1 MARRNAFLDDLRAA
15 NRDAQGERDRRRAL
29 RAWARAHA
37 RGAVGADEA
46 PSGDGDVAV
55 MPAEVEEAPDR
66 MEVMSGEAAA
76 ELARKPEPRFK
87 VLTTPGGITF
97 AVVILLL
104 ILWPYV
110 LPGFDAST
118 FLEVQT
124 IIVYAMVVMGLNL
137 VAGYAGQLSLGQK
150 IFVLI
155 GGYTVGALTTE
166 FDTSILGNHWISL
179 IVSVIAGMG
188 IGALLGLPALRV
200 KGAYLSIVTL
210 AFVPIFYVAFN
221 SQFLKG
227 IFGAAQGIADIKTP
241 IGNIA
246 RPPRRVVTFP
256 FTDKAMTDYDYFVFI
271 VIAFAVLFFLSR
283 NLVKSRW
290 GRGMTAVRESE
301 IAAKSS
307 GVRVYKVKVTAFM
320 ISAAYASLAGAI
332 LTTFSTGAISPGTA
346 AAVHIRD
353 SFVFVV
359 MMIIGGTGTLA
370 GPIVGAA
377 SVQIIRV
384 FLIPQVSDLFG
395 ISLLNWTTTI
405 LAVLAL
411 VSVVTAPAGTVGI
424 FNQNMERRRARQR
437 RKHPEP
443 PPARLPEVLVRP
455 RVRTEG
461 VTGGDVVLETKE
473 MSKIFGGLRANDE
486 VSIKVERGTIHSLIG
501 PNGSGKTTFINVVT
515 GVYVPEEGEVWF
527 GGDRIDGQPAFVTV
541 EKGMA
546 RTFQNLQIWRRMSV
560 LENVM
565 VGLHTRARAGFTS
578 NMVRTPLAR
587 REESEI
593 KARAMGLLQFVGLEK
608 WAEVPAGALPYG
620 PQRYLEIARALAL
633 DPILCLLDEPAAG
646 LNPAEVRDLMGV
658 IRRIQETGITVFLIE
673 HHMDL
678 VMGVSDHI
686 SVLDYGKKISEGTP
700 AQVQADDRV
709 IEAYLGAEA
718 LEHMG
723 A

>member
-1 MARRNAFLDDLRAA
+1 MIEDLRRA
-15 NRDAQGERDRRRAL
+15 NKQAQSERDRRRAL
-29 RAWARAHA
+29 RAWARARA
-37 RGAVGADEA
+37 SGAVGVAEEPPAGNGDPATA
-46 PSGDGDVAV
+46 PVKSEDTL
-55 MPAEVEEAPDR
+55 EQ
-66 MEVMSGEAAA
+66 MSGEAAA
-76 ELARKPEPRFK
+76 ELARRPEPRFK
-87 VLTTPGGITF
+87 ILTTPGGMTF
-97 AVVILLL
+97 AVLLVL
-104 ILWPYV
+104 LALWPYV
-110 LPGFDAST
+110 LPGFNAST
-118 FLEVQT
+118 FLEVQRVL
-124 IIVYAMVVMGLNL
+124 VYAMVVMGLNL

-155 GGYTVGALTTE
+155 GGYTVGVMTTR
-166 FDTSILGNHWISL
+166 FDHGIFGNHWISL
-179 IVSVIAGMG
+179 IVAVIIGML

-227 IFGAAQGIADIKTP
+227 IFNAAQGISDIKTP
-241 IGNIA
+241 VGNIA
-246 RPPRRVVTFP
+246 RPPLRVVTFP
-256 FTDKAMTDYDYFVFI
+256 FSSKAMTDYDYYVFI
-271 VIAFAVLFFLSR
+271 LIAFAILFFLSR

-332 LTTFSTGAISPGTA
+332 LTTFTTGQISPEAA

-377 SVQIIRV
+377 SVQLIRQM
-384 FLIPQVSDLFG
+384 IPRVGDA
-395 ISLLNWTTTI
+395 IHVSLLSWTTTI
-405 LAVLAL
+405 LALLAL
-411 VSVVTAPAGTVGI
+411 VSVITAPGGTVGI
-424 FNQNMERRRARQR
+424 FNQRMEQARARRR

-443 PPARLPEVLVRP
+443 PPARLPEALVRP
-455 RVRTEG
+455 RVRSEG
-461 VTGGDVVLETKE
+461 ATAGGDIVLETKE
-473 MSKIFGGLRANDE
+473 MSKIFGGLRANDK
-486 VSIKVERGTIHSLIG
+486 VSIKVRRNTVHSLIG
-501 PNGSGKTTFINVVT
+501 PNGSGKTTFVNVIT
-515 GVYVPEEGEVWF
+515 GVYTPEEGEVWF
-527 GGDRIDGQPAFVTV
+527 GGDRIDGKPAFVTV
-541 EKGMA
+541 EKGMG

-565 VGLHTRARAGFTS
+565 VGLHTRARAGFTA
-578 NMVRTPLAR
+578 NMIRSPIAR
-587 REESEI
+587 REEAEI

-608 WAEVPAGALPYG
+608 WADVPAGALPYG

-633 DPILCLLDEPAAG
+633 DPILCILDEPAAG
-646 LNPAEVRDLMGV
+646 LNPAEVHDLMNV
-658 IRRIQETGITVFLIE
+658 IRRIKETGITVFVIE

-678 VMGVSDHI
+678 VMGVSDDI
-686 SVLDYGKKISEGTP
+686 SVLDYGKKIAEGTP
-700 AQVQADDRV
+700 AEVQANERV

-718 LEHMG
+718 VEHMG

>member
-1 MARRNAFLDDLRAA
+1 MGFLDELKEA
-15 NRDAQGERDRRRAL
+15 NKDAQSERDRRRAL
-29 RAWARAHA
+29 KAWARARA
-37 RGAVGADEA
+37 RGVVPAGE
-46 PSGDGDVAV
+46 PEGNGDVAT
-55 MPAEVEEAPDR
+55 MARDGVEPDR
-66 MEVMSGEAAA
+66 LEAVSGEAAA
-76 ELARKPEPRFK
+76 EQARKPEPRFK
-87 VLTTPGGITF
+87 VVTSPGGIAF
-97 AVVILLL
+97 AVLLL
-104 ILWPYV
+104 LLVIWPFG
-110 LPGFDAST
+110 LPAFNRSN
-118 FLEVQT
+118 FLEVQK
-124 IIVYAMVVMGLNL
+124 ILIFAMIVMGLNL
-137 VAGYAGQLSLGQK
+137 IAGYTGQLSLGQK

-155 GGYTVGALTTE
+155 GGYTVGVLTTE
-166 FDTSILGNHWISL
+166 FTTGFLGNHWIAL
-179 IVSVIAGMG
+179 IFAALFGMLF
-188 IGALLGLPALRV
+188 GALLGLPALRV

-227 IFGAAQGIADIKTP
+227 IFNAAQGISDIKTP
-241 IGNIA
+241 IGNLA
-246 RPPRRVVTFP
+246 RPPNRIVTFP
-256 FTDKAMTDYDYFVFI
+256 FTDRGMTDYDYYIFV
-271 VIAFAVLFFLSR
+271 VIMFGALFFLAR

-307 GVRVYKVKVTAFM
+307 GVRVYKVKVNAFM
-320 ISAAYASLAGAI
+320 ISAAYASLAGAM
-332 LTTFSTGAISPGTA
+332 LTTFTTGQISPESA

-353 SFVFVV
+353 SFVYVV

-377 SVQIIRV
+377 SVHAIRQ
-384 FLIPQVSDLFG
+384 FLIPQVQETFG
-395 ISLLNWTTTI
+395 LNLLNWTTTI

-411 VSVVTAPAGTVGI
+411 VSVITAPAGTVGI
-424 FNQNMERRRARQR
+424 FNERRERAKARKR
-437 RKHPEP
+437 RKADEP
-443 PPARLPEVLVRP
+443 PPARLPDTLVRP

-461 VTGGDVVLETKE
+461 VEGGGDTVMETKE
-473 MSKIFGGLRANDE
+473 MSKIFGGLRANDK
-486 VSIKVERGTIHSLIG
+486 VSIEVKRGTVHSLIG

-515 GVYVPEEGEVWF
+515 GVYEPEEGEVWF
-527 GGDRIDGQPAFVTV
+527 GGERIDGKPAFVTV
-541 EKGMA
+541 EKGMG
-546 RTFQNLQIWRRMSV
+546 RTFQNLQIWRRMTV

-565 VGLHTRARAGFTS
+565 VGLHTRAKAGFVA
-578 NMVRTPLAR
+578 NMIRTPLAR
-587 REESEI
+587 REEAEI

-608 WAEVPAGALPYG
+608 WADIPAGALPYG

-633 DPILCLLDEPAAG
+633 DPILCILDEPAAG

-658 IRRIQETGITVFLIE
+658 IRRIKETGITVFVIE

-700 AQVQADDRV
+700 AQVQADERV

-718 LEHMG
+718 LEHAG